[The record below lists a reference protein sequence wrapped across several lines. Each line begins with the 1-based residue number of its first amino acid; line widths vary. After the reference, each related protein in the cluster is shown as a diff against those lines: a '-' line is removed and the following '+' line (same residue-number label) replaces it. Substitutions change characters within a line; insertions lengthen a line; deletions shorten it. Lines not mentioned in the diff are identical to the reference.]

1 MGDPNPNQFSV
12 FLQGI
17 EASFTVVPVASNETE
32 FQKTTIKELK
42 TKIVALRP
50 ELTVDSLR
58 LLFAGKQLEE
68 LDEYKQACTL
78 ESYNIR
84 GKSTIHAVLRMHG
97 ETTRDKIPRPAS
109 PNDKVHSLSDISLKF
124 TTLKPDYP
132 NSLTV
137 YCRSLVDQNHFEMF
151 CPAIV
156 DATTN
161 KQCKT
166 VWEYVEVRQ
175 VALLNED
182 ECHWFESKI
191 AERAAQQYCDMKECP
206 GCRSFVE
213 RDDLHNLRVCC
224 TICSKKKGSNYDFC
238 WQCLHEWSGPT
249 TSSVKCGRAECEH
262 PDMPSIRDAPDMT
275 LNGKSVPNRRA
286 CPTCGK
292 IAEHNGIGCKM
303 IMCTRLMGD
312 HDPIEFSVL
321 VQGIEASFTVVPV
334 ATNETEFNKT
344 TIKQLKTKIATIR
357 SELTVDSLR
366 LLFAGK
372 QLEELIDNK
381 QAATLEFYKIRGKS
395 TIHAVVRMKTQ
406 STSSCIVM

>member
-1 MGDPNPNQFSV
+1 MTNQ
-12 FLQGI
+12 L
-17 EASFTVVPVASNETE
+17 
-32 FQKTTIKELK
+32 KIKNWFY
-42 TKIVALRP
+42 A
-50 ELTVDSLR
+50 
-58 LLFAGKQLEE
+58 FFCCA
-68 LDEYKQACTL
+68 
-78 ESYNIR
+78 
-84 GKSTIHAVLRMHG
+84 
-97 ETTRDKIPRPAS
+97 

-124 TTLKPDYP
+124 TTLKPDCIDPFPDPEAPPRVEMSCGHAVDP

-182 ECHWFESKI
+182 ECRWFESKI

-213 RDDLHNLRVCC
+213 RDDLHNLRVRC

-249 TSSVKCGRAECEH
+249 ASSVKCGRAECEH

-275 LNGKSVPNRRA
+275 LNGKSVPNRWA
-286 CPTCGK
+286 CPTCGM
-292 IAEHNGIGCKM
+292 IAEHNGKVCKM
-303 IMCTRLMGD
+303 IMCTRCKK
-312 HDPIEFSVL
+312 EFCFLCLLLKEDCLQTGSYIHGCKKQVCRCKTNCYSNL
-321 VQGIEASFTVVPV
+321 ATV
-334 ATNETEFNKT
+334 
-344 TIKQLKTKIATIR
+344 
-357 SELTVDSLR
+357 
-366 LLFAGK
+366 
-372 QLEELIDNK
+372 
-381 QAATLEFYKIRGKS
+381 FYI
-395 TIHAVVRMKTQ
+395 Q
-406 STSSCIVM
+406 STTEVLLHNQLI